1 MNFFKNKNVVTII
14 AAIICILI
22 ISIAYKYRVDKK
34 IDAITVPVAAE
45 NITSRTEIT
54 KKQIGSMKVASSSLS
69 PNVIT
74 SEANI
79 LGKFVNYN
87 TFNVNRK

>member
-34 IDAITVPVAAE
+34 IDAITVPVASEDIA
-45 NITSRTEIT
+45 SRTEIT
-54 KKQIGSMKVASSSLS
+54 KKQINSMKVASSSAGDFELEMTD
-69 PNVIT
+69 PGQI
-74 SEANI
+74 
-79 LGKFVNYN
+79 FVHS
-87 TFNVNRK
+87 R